1 MGLRR
6 KVMGIT
12 EKLCIPSKCVAH
24 QIRSEKGCRNE
35 NLFIY
40 LFQDIPYGSFNA
52 RGIIFGICIL

>member
-1 MGLRR
+1 
-6 KVMGIT
+6 MGIT
-12 EKLCIPSKCVAH
+12 EKLCIPVNVLLIKSGVK
-24 QIRSEKGCRNE
+24 KGCRNG

>member
-24 QIRSEKGCRNE
+24 QIRSEKKDVETGTY
-35 NLFIY
+35 LFI
-40 LFQDIPYGSFNA
+40 FF
-52 RGIIFGICIL
+52 RIFRMVVLTPVE